1 MTTLP
6 DDDLS
11 EGGPLPLRANA
22 VAAAVAL
29 AGGFAAVMLSWE
41 LAGALVGFAAF
52 LAWNAR
58 RDAIERR
65 IEAEMPAHW
74 YVGAHRELELVGAD
88 AHQAELRR
96 LAERRGRAWVSGML
110 RPVSTGSAT
119 GAVTLDVDGAV
130 LGALAP
136 GSVARY
142 RSRHGNTATAVAFAI
157 VEREGRLAI
166 AFV

>member
-1 MTTLP
+1 VTTLP

-11 EGGPLPLRANA
+11 DLAPTPLRANA

-29 AGGFAAVMLSWE
+29 AGGFAAVALSWE

-58 RDAIERR
+58 RDATERR
-65 IEAEMPAHW
+65 AEKETPAQW
-74 YVGAHRELELVGAD
+74 YVGAHRELELVGAGT
-88 AHQAELRR
+88 HQAQLRR

-110 RPVSTGSAT
+110 RPVSTGSAY

-130 LGALAP
+130 LGALSP
-136 GSVARY
+136 DSVLRY
-142 RSRHGNTATAVAFAI
+142 RSRHGDTATAVAFAI

>member
-1 MTTLP
+1 VTTLP

-11 EGGPLPLRANA
+11 EAGPLPIRANA

-29 AGGFAAVMLSWE
+29 AGGFAAVLLSWE

-58 RDAIERR
+58 REAIERR
-65 IEAEMPAHW
+65 AEAETPARW

-88 AHQAELRR
+88 ARQAELQR
-96 LAERRGRAWVSGML
+96 LADRRGRAWVSGML
-110 RPVSTGSAT
+110 RPVSTGAAT
-119 GAVTLDVDGAV
+119 GAVTLDVDGAT
-130 LGALAP
+130 LGALSP
-136 GSVARY
+136 ESVLRY
-142 RSRHGNTATAVAFAI
+142 RSRHGATATAVAFAI

>member
-1 MTTLP
+1 VTTLP
-6 DDDLS
+6 DDDLP
-11 EGGPLPLRANA
+11 GTGPAPLRANA

-29 AGGFAAVMLSWE
+29 AGGFAAVLLSWE

-65 IEAEMPAHW
+65 ADAKAPARW

-88 AHQAELRR
+88 AHQAELQR

-130 LGALAP
+130 LGALSDA
-136 GSVARY
+136 SVARY
-142 RSRHGNTATAVAFAI
+142 RSRHGDTPTAVAFAI
-157 VEREGRLAI
+157 VEREGRLAVV
-166 AFV
+166 FV